1 MSEYEL
7 VSLYHEGISVFFTVV
22 TTLMSMIFAYL
33 VAMFF
38 IAHRLGLALFW
49 LLNGLFA
56 VVGFATIGALRG
68 SGVRAALLGEEIRA
82 RAVQPGSSIDFL
94 DVAVYIPTD
103 MPQAMTWF
111 FLVAMVLSLV
121 YAIVHRKAQRAAP
134 GNHS

>member
-7 VSLYHEGISVFFTVV
+7 VSLYHEAISVFFTVV

-56 VVGFATIGALRG
+56 VVGFATTGALRANG
-68 SGVRAALLGEEIRA
+68 RRAAILGEEVRA
-82 RAVQPGSSIDFL
+82 RAAQTGSSIDFL
-94 DVAVYIPTD
+94 DVPVFIPPD
-103 MPQAMTWF
+103 MPHAMTWF
-111 FLVAMVLSLV
+111 FLVAIALSLV
-121 YAIVHRKAQRAAP
+121 YAIVHRKAQREA
-134 GNHS
+134 GD